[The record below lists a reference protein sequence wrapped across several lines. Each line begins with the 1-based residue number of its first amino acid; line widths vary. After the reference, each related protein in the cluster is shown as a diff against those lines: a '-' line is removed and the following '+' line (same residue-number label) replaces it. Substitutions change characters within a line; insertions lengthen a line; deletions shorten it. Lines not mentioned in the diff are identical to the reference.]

1 MAWLPRAPR
10 LALALAALV
19 GCACAARAAPGA
31 ELQLV
36 DGDGKQVHV
45 AERYTIEGRVAVDG
59 AFSGESEREARAALF
74 GGVLPA
80 RAAASRAL

>member
-1 MAWLPRAPR
+1 M
-10 LALALAALV
+10 
-19 GCACAARAAPGA
+19 
-31 ELQLV
+31 